1 MAFYAFSFAE
11 KLSAKSFICHCA
23 NPQCQRCWALML
35 CDGIVTLTWTEGPCE
50 LLPSLG
56 VRRPSS
62 VVVVVVVVNILKK
75 SSPLKLP
82 DRFQPNFIQLFL
94 RVLATILSFKI
105 FNLSKNMAAVTK
117 NRTGGSDSSFS
128 QITRKQKQVSK
139 FWEILGRSARQ
150 DLSAVRFSW
159 WSFNRCR
166 SYCPF

>member
-1 MAFYAFSFAE
+1 MKFWTPTHYIKQKTLQQKMGFLCNVCPSK
-11 KLSAKSFICHCA
+11 KLRLTFLSPFLAHLDRRSM
-23 NPQCQRCWALML
+23 WA
-35 CDGIVTLTWTEGPCE
+35 IAITW
-50 LLPSLG
+50 
-56 VRRPSS
+56 RPSS
-62 VVVVVVVVNILKK
+62 VVVVNILKK

-128 QITRKQKQVSK
+128 QITRKQKQISK
-139 FWEILGRSARQ
+139 FREILGRSAWQ

-159 WSFNRCR
+159 WSVNRCR